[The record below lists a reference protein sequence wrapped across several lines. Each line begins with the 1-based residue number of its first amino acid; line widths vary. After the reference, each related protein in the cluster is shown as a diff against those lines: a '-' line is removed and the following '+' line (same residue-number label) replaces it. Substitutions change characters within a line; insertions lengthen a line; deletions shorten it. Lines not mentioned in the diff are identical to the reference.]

1 MSRDIHTAAAA
12 NRVKSVGLSAK
23 ETIKSLLENLD
34 DLLLE
39 IERNKSE
46 QDHMLSQGYM
56 SIPVAAEYMDIPVG
70 TLRQYVSK
78 NMIRYYKP
86 SGGRVFFKRQ
96 DLDEFMM
103 SGVVPSNQDILSGRA

>member
-1 MSRDIHTAAAA
+1 M
-12 NRVKSVGLSAK
+12 N
-23 ETIKSLLENLD
+23 TIKTLLENLEE
-34 DLLLE
+34 LLE
-39 IERNKSE
+39 QIEHKQSV
-46 QDHMLSQGYM
+46 QDQMLSQGYM
-56 SIPVAAEYMDIPVG
+56 SIPAAAEYMDIPVG

-78 NMIRYYKP
+78 NMLRYYKP

>member
-12 NRVKSVGLSAK
+12 QRVKHVGVSAK

-39 IERNKSE
+39 IERKQS
-46 QDHMLSQGYM
+46 QTDHILSQGYM
-56 SIPVAAEYMDIPVG
+56 TIPVAAEYLNVPVG

-78 NMIRYYKP
+78 NTIRYYKP
-86 SGGRVFFKRQ
+86 SGGKVFFKRQ

-103 SGVVPSNQDILSGRA
+103 SGLVPSNDDILSGRA